1 MHGWLKNRF
10 NPSNESVIAM
20 RGSSQ
25 ISVMGQKETGENRS
39 GGTSNFAGDLSRG
52 MGAGGAGGAGGG
64 GRWEVGG
71 VAVFVTTYKR

>member
-25 ISVMGQKETGENRS
+25 ISVMRQKETGENRS
-39 GGTSNFAGDLSRG
+39 GGSFDFRLGVSNPGVSWGEFLVGFLSRG
-52 MGAGGAGGAGGG
+52 E
-64 GRWEVGG
+64 R
-71 VAVFVTTYKR
+71 

>member
-39 GGTSNFAGDLSRG
+39 GGSFDFRLRVSNSGGMPGGILGWFFISRG
-52 MGAGGAGGAGGG
+52 
-64 GRWEVGG
+64 EV
-71 VAVFVTTYKR
+71 TRDDP